1 MRVKADNRTVA
12 AKLNDIL
19 MQAFPLAR
27 NTGLANDLVS
37 VHPDKDS
44 KGKAV
49 LFTWKKT
56 TLRLTENLRV
66 KELDF
71 TNTLIESELSKEAET
86 FVNKYLKPAVEAHT
100 PSTI

>member
-1 MRVKADNRTVA
+1 MRVKSDNRTVA

-19 MQAFPLAR
+19 IQTFPLAR
-27 NTGLANDLVS
+27 LTGKINDLVS
-37 VHPDKDS
+37 IHPDKDS

-56 TLRLTENLRV
+56 TFKLTENLKV

-71 TNTLIESELSKEAET
+71 THTFANTELSNEAEALIA
-86 FVNKYLKPAVEAHT
+86 NNAK
-100 PSTI
+100 

>member
-1 MRVKADNRTVA
+1 MRVKADNRTVT

-19 MQAFPLAR
+19 MQSFPLAR
-27 NTGLANDLVS
+27 NTGFSNDLVS

-44 KGKAV
+44 KGKSV
-49 LFTWKKT
+49 LFTWKKA

-71 TNTLIESELSKEAET
+71 TNTLVESELSKEAES
-86 FVNKYLKPAVEAHT
+86 FINNYLKPTVET
-100 PSTI
+100 QSP